1 MMKRKNME
9 LKSKLLLKIVSV
21 LFIGSGVM
29 FILYPFFTFIYSSYE
44 QHRLKLSL
52 TQKQPLPDVDQIVG
66 NHTPDKLMFNDSD
79 SDIKNNI
86 EKQMPHALETDEAW
100 GIIEIPAIGLSA
112 TVVSGT
118 QPSQLKKGPGWYPN
132 SALPGKT
139 GNVAIAGH
147 RSTYGAWFRHL
158 DRLEKGDRI
167 FLFYQNKHFIYRVE
181 EVFLV
186 ERDDF
191 SVIEPTNYQAL
202 TLTTCHP
209 LNSASQRLVVRAKR
223 E

>member
-1 MMKRKNME
+1 ME
-9 LKSKLLLKIVSV
+9 KAN
-21 LFIGSGVM
+21 
-29 FILYPFFTFIYSSYE
+29 SY
-44 QHRLKLSL
+44 HKKANSYH
-52 TQKQPLPDVDQIVG
+52 TIIKKQIPIII
-66 NHTPDKLMFNDSD
+66 
-79 SDIKNNI
+79 IKVP
-86 EKQMPHALETDEAW
+86 E
-100 GIIEIPAIGLSA
+100 IGLSA
-112 TVVSGT
+112 MVVSGT
-118 QPSQLKKGPGWYPN
+118 QPAQLKKGPGWYPN

-181 EVFLV
+181 KVFLV
-186 ERDDF
+186 EKDDF

-223 E
+223 EELQE